1 MPPPILTHNSVLMN
15 LSDGCAGVTE
25 TAREGLPGVGRAA
38 QRQSSGGPT
47 SSGPGAAQTLTAPT
61 AI

>member
-1 MPPPILTHNSVLMN
+1 MN
-15 LSDGCAGVTE
+15 LSDGYAGGTE
-25 TAREGLPGVGRAA
+25 TARGELPGAGRAA
-38 QRQSSGGPT
+38 QRPSSGGPT